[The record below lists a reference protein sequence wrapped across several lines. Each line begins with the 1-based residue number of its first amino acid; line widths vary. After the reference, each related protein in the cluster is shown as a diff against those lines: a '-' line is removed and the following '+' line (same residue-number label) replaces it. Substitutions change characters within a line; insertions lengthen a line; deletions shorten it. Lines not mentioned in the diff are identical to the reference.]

1 MSTGQTK
8 PKTAAAPSPLVAQRQ
23 HVAALESER
32 ATLAARLRQA
42 AADND
47 AALVQSLMIRRETL
61 PVLLADG
68 RAALVPLEVAAVE
81 AELDA
86 VAARL
91 AAQRVTVEE
100 ADRARETARAAY
112 QEAERRYGVEQASF
126 LPLTTAR
133 QFLLQRRRE
142 LQAQPAV
149 RACAVATV

>member
-1 MSTGQTK
+1 MA
-8 PKTAAAPSPLVAQRQ
+8 KTLTAPTSDLVAQRK

-32 ATLAARLRQA
+32 AQLAARLRQA
-42 AADND
+42 SADGD
-47 AALVQSLMIRRETL
+47 AATVQTLLTRREML
-61 PVLLADG
+61 PVLIAEG

-81 AELDA
+81 EELDA

-91 AAQRVTVEE
+91 AAQRVAVEE

-112 QEAERRYGVEQASF
+112 QEAARRYGVQQASF

-142 LQAQPAV
+142 LQAQAAV
-149 RACAVATV
+149 RA